1 MRHIIPVPAAQL
13 QRISIFQPSHRMLVI
28 IVNSIIYIINPVA
41 ATSSGAQR
49 AVVAALRWPRHE
61 SWYSAELTK
70 LSPSGSNATYA
81 AACGA
86 MSNVGVHTSCQ
97 QRWWRRGA
105 VAQPRD

>member
-41 ATSSGAQR
+41 ATSRR
-49 AVVAALRWPRHE
+49 AVIAALRWPRYE

-70 LSPSGSNATYA
+70 LSPSGSSATYA

-105 VAQPRD
+105 VAQPRE